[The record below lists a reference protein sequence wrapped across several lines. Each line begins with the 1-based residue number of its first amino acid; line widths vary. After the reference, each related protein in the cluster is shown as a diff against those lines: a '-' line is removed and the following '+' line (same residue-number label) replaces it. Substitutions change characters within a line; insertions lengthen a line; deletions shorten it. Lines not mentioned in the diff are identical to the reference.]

1 MRLLRTSSCSRR
13 THLAPLAVVV
23 AHPKHLGK
31 PAFRAVFHHRRE
43 ALDRQV
49 AEYFV
54 HPSVMV
60 EVSVRDDGQGDG
72 LDAHLGHVVS
82 LLAVG
87 AGVDHDPLA
96 VGRPDHD
103 AVRLSSVEDLH
114 PDRAKGERLEGCE
127 CEDNDEGQA

>member
-54 HPSVMV
+54 HPAVMV
-60 EVSVRDDGQGDG
+60 EVSVRDDGQPNISARRRNSGRVYKVNMTWKENKIDWRKDWR
-72 LDAHLGHVVS
+72 LFHNVSHLRGNKTSGSS
-82 LLAVG
+82 LPPCCRSA
-87 AGVDHDPLA
+87 PIF
-96 VGRPDHD
+96 
-103 AVRLSSVEDLH
+103 
-114 PDRAKGERLEGCE
+114 K
-127 CEDNDEGQA
+127 